1 MSSITVTTKEELKRA
16 INEQYDEIL
25 VIGKLAKKVK
35 KAEKIKTLS
44 PKALAMISGLAVVG
58 TGAAVAA
65 PFTGGVSAAAFA
77 AAAAPAAALSGLE
90 VSVIAFIAFVGLTAL
105 SILFDN
111 YTEVEVQTH
120 PPKIKFERKR

>member
-90 VSVIAFIAFVGLTAL
+90 VSVIAFIVFVGLTAL
-105 SILFDN
+105 STLFDD
-111 YTEVEVQTH
+111 YT
-120 PPKIKFERKR
+120 KIEIDRNGVKFERKR